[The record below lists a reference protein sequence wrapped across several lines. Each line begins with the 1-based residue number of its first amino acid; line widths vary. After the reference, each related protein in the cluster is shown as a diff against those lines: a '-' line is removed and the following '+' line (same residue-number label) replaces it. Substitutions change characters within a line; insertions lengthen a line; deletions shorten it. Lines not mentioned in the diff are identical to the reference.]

1 MLNLGNNN
9 GKGDNNT
16 IIIIVSHITLGFQ
29 RLMGHIIIIII
40 QPWLFNDATVAI
52 QPWLFNDA
60 TVAIQPMAVQ

>member
-29 RLMGHIIIIII
+29 RLMGHIIIIIT

-52 QPWLFNDA
+52 QP
-60 TVAIQPMAVQ
+60 